1 MLTKTRRYLVIIIMI
16 SLISNCK
23 VSSDFDIQGHR
34 GCRGYYPE
42 NTGKGFLKA
51 MEMGIT
57 TLEMDV
63 VISADKQVLLSHEP
77 FMNHEICL
85 TPEGKEITELEEKS
99 FNIYKMN
106 YAEIVKF
113 DCGSKTHPRFEQQE
127 KAKEVKPLL
136 SDVIQLIEKNKPD
149 GVKIHY
155 NIETKTE
162 ESTDSIFHPK
172 PELFVDLVMQEI
184 KNAGIEKQVI
194 IQSFDVRTLQV
205 LNQKYPKIKTALLI
219 ENTLTYNENI
229 ALLGFIPNVYSPEF
243 ISVDMDLAIAC
254 KKDDIKLIPWTV
266 NEYSDIEKMILCGVD
281 GIISDYPDRVLK
293 VIEKQKYN
301 FIESHFIKY

>member
-16 SLISNCK
+16 SFISNCK

-63 VISADKQVLLSHEP
+63 VISADNQVLLSHEP

-85 TPEGKEITELEEKS
+85 TPEGKEITELQERS
-99 FNIYKMN
+99 FNIYQMN

-113 DCGSKTHPRFEQQE
+113 DCGSKIHPRFEQQE
-127 KAKEVKPLL
+127 KVKEVKPLL
-136 SDVIQLIEKNKPD
+136 RDVIQLIEKSKPD
-149 GVKIHY
+149 GKKIYY
-155 NIETKTE
+155 NIETKTQKL
-162 ESTDSIFHPK
+162 TDAIFHPK
-172 PELFVDLVMQEI
+172 PELFVELLMQEI

-205 LNQKYPKIKTALLI
+205 LHKKYPKIKTALLI
-219 ENTLTYNENI
+219 ENTLTFNENI
-229 ALLGFIPNVYSPEF
+229 ALLGFQPTIYSPAF
-243 ISVDMDLAIAC
+243 KLADMDLLIAC
-254 KKDDIKLIPWTV
+254 KKDGIKLIPWTV
-266 NEYSDIEKMILCGVD
+266 NEYADIEKMILCGVD

-293 VIEKQKYN
+293 VIEKQK
-301 FIESHFIKY
+301 